1 MRSDKFQKHLF
12 TFLALC
18 APRPLNVDIVVS
30 YIMNAHEEFD
40 EADKELIRMRL
51 KRSSLLLFQDEEGC
65 CFLRLH
71 QVVHDAIKT
80 VTKECP
86 ESQTDE
92 VVTGVITS
100 FNEFIVAI
108 PPGNERLNTR
118 HIVPHLK
125 ALIIVTDKVFLQ
137 DNFFQV
143 HDKEISEKFENLGNI
158 CKMHCEFEG
167 AKTYFQYSLNSKL
180 QELGPEHVDVATSYE
195 NLALIY
201 KDLGDFEQA
210 KEYQQRALDIQ
221 LDKLG
226 PEHVNVATN
235 YSNLALIYK
244 DLGDFEQ
251 AKEYRQRALAIKADK
266 HWLNKTPNEVN
277 EGLLTEAKN
286 FITKI
291 IFLLDRFYAVFKVY
305 RVGVVLKFKRLNF
318 AGFLITAA

>member
-1 MRSDKFQKHLF
+1 MPFVASRLTPF
-12 TFLALC
+12 TPSSNITGLGTIDLW
-18 APRPLNVDIVVS
+18 
-30 YIMNAHEEFD
+30 HEFH
-40 EADKELIRMRL
+40 IR
-51 KRSSLLLFQDEEGC
+51 
-65 CFLRLH
+65 
-71 QVVHDAIKT
+71 
-80 VTKECP
+80 
-86 ESQTDE
+86 
-92 VVTGVITS
+92 
-100 FNEFIVAI
+100 
-108 PPGNERLNTR
+108 
-118 HIVPHLK
+118 K
-125 ALIIVTDKVFLQ
+125 AVFKASGGR
-137 DNFFQV
+137 F
-143 HDKEISEKFENLGNI
+143 S
-158 CKMHCEFEG
+158 
-167 AKTYFQYSLNSKL
+167 
-180 QELGPEHVDVATSYE
+180 EHVNVATNYS

-266 HWLNKTPNEVN
+266 HWLNKTPNEVH

-286 FITKI
+286 FMIKI